1 MWSYT
6 YVFSLVLV
14 LHSYFWLFIQT
25 RYLEHCPFIS
35 KKNVLF
41 PIISCTPHLSSQ
53 RSSQGEIWSHIF
65 SGFGIVPNYIFKLF
79 TSEIKC
85 DSRKVDME
93 DICHC
98 FSMVYNLFLT
108 VFSKMGIEFHIC
120 GDMLLP
126 SSEGLPKVTLWIWMS
141 MFQLCVPETHFL
153 LNFGHFPKLHLNEI
167 LILC

>member
-65 SGFGIVPNYIFKLF
+65 SSCGTVLNYIFTLLI
-79 TSEIKC
+79 SEI
-85 DSRKVDME
+85 SVNPERLIWRIFV
-93 DICHC
+93 IG
-98 FSMVYNLFLT
+98 FQWFIIS
-108 VFSKMGIEFHIC
+108 S
-120 GDMLLP
+120 LLC
-126 SSEGLPKVTLWIWMS
+126 LPKWVSSSVFVGTCCYL
-141 MFQLCVPETHFL
+141 P
-153 LNFGHFPKLHLNEI
+153 LNGCPK
-167 LILC
+167 